1 MRYLIHKCLFTLAAA
16 AGLVAF
22 EARPALAQ
30 IRPSLPTTG
39 SLRVCADPDN
49 LPFSNDKGE
58 GFENQLAQILA
69 KAWDSKLEYAWWPV
83 RRGFFARALNGRYC
97 DVALTAPSGLDQAA
111 TTKAYFRSA
120 YVILYRK
127 DSGLNITSLSDT
139 ALKRLKIGVNL
150 LNADAENTPPAMAM
164 SSHGVVGNLVGFQT
178 FYSEGGSRPEDIV
191 NAVINKTVDLAI
203 VWGPLAGYFARSSP
217 SPLVMNVVAE
227 DSVSGIPFAFDIAIG
242 VRRRETALRDSLQTF
257 LNTHRQTI
265 DSLLKAYNFPLLP
278 LTPDSSAAGSR

>member
-1 MRYLIHKCLFTLAAA
+1 MRHLTHKCIFMLAATVGLL
-16 AGLVAF
+16 AGQ
-22 EARPALAQ
+22 ARPAAAQ
-30 IRPSLPTTG
+30 IRPSLLTAG
-39 SLRVCADPDN
+39 VLRVCADPDN

-58 GFENQLAQILA
+58 GFENQLAQLLA

-83 RRGFFARALNGRYC
+83 RRGYFARALNGRYC

-111 TTKAYFRSA
+111 TTKPYFRSA

-127 DSGLNITSLSDT
+127 DSGLKITSLDDT
-139 ALKRLKIGVNL
+139 TLKHLKIGVNL

-191 NAVINKTVDLAI
+191 NAVINRTVDLAI

-227 DSVSGIPFAFDIAIG
+227 DTVSGIPFAFDIAIG
-242 VRRRETALRDSLQTF
+242 VRRRETVLRDSLQTF